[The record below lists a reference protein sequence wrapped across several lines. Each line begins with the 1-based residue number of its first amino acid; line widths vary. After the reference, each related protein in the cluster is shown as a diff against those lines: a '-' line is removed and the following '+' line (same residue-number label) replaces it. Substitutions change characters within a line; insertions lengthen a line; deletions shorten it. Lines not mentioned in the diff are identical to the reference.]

1 MDALRIR
8 SRLTIKEA
16 RHIAAAAITFWRD
29 ANNQQQMFDRESSST
44 YAPFIEMPMP
54 DSFINL
60 MNTIESFSRS
70 KPRWKKLGAPMIPAT
85 AVEAL
90 KLWDEGQSIDTVALA
105 DEKGNVLINQPEL
118 WARVM
123 DLIRKVLGIIN
134 PGDLQDTYY
143 AQGFLPMC
151 FRLGVVPPPTTA
163 GPGEAKRYNAVTWMA
178 FQLLKDGFAMVVSRT
193 PAARQRITV
202 KK

>member
-1 MDALRIR
+1 MKAKVNTRAA
-8 SRLTIKEA
+8 SQRLLKEA
-16 RHIAAAAITFWRD
+16 RLEVRIVKAARD
-29 ANNQQQMFDRESSST
+29 WCKEPETVDAYEECRGTESAS
-44 YAPFIEMPMP
+44 APGSFLCLYEAVEEFEKFLAKKGATEM
-54 DSFINL
+54 
-60 MNTIESFSRS
+60 T
-70 KPRWKKLGAPMIPAT
+70 PAT
-85 AVEAL
+85 AAEAL
-90 KLWDEGQSIDTVALA
+90 KIWDDGQPIDTVALA

-193 PAARQRITV
+193 PSTRQRIV
-202 KK
+202 IKKA